1 MGSAPSGSAGDL
13 PITANFV
20 NKSQKMN
27 VKTIAI
33 IALSAFVVLL
43 VFIGALSIFFKWRK
57 VGRPSSAVGPVFT
70 SSINKRSGEFVDP
83 DLLVITRIF
92 PQVLFDYELS
102 IPRAI

>member
-57 VGRPSSAVGPVFT
+57 VGRPSNAVGPVFT
-70 SSINKRSGEFVDP
+70 PSINKRSGEFVDP
-83 DLLVITRIF
+83 DLLVITKIF
-92 PQVLFDYELS
+92 LQVLFDYELS
-102 IPRAI
+102 IP